1 MFGPRITLID
11 RISMSRS
18 LVVSLNLS
26 MQYNVV
32 SFVRPY
38 FIFETNYHLCI
49 RKNGSMEPRGILIA
63 IGGNE
68 DKGFDTDESR
78 SLDFIEEGILSHVV
92 AKAGGENS
100 RILLI
105 TTASGIPEKVYENYR
120 EAFDKLGCR
129 DIVHHNIRSNEE
141 ANDSLAIREIEEA
154 DAVMFSGGDQRKL
167 NKVFTG
173 SSSLQ
178 LLKERYLHEKFV
190 IVGTSAGAVAM
201 SRIMVSGGSSANA
214 MLKGAVKMM
223 PGLDFITDVIFDS
236 HFIRRGR
243 FGRLTEAVALH
254 PTLMGIGLGEDTG
267 LIIYKG
273 NEFQTIGS
281 GMIILFDGR
290 GLTHNSVD
298 KLNEGTPISIG
309 NMTIHVLA
317 NNDWFFLKEKKFRF
331 LPIEEHFI

>member
-1 MFGPRITLID
+1 
-11 RISMSRS
+11 
-18 LVVSLNLS
+18 
-26 MQYNVV
+26 
-32 SFVRPY
+32 
-38 FIFETNYHLCI
+38 
-49 RKNGSMEPRGILIA
+49 MEPKGILIV

-92 AKAGGENS
+92 NKAGGENS

-105 TTASGIPEKVYENYR
+105 TTASGIPEKVYESYR
-120 EAFDKLGCR
+120 EAFGKLGCR
-129 DIVHHNIRSNEE
+129 DIVHHNIQSHEE
-141 ANDSLAIREIEEA
+141 ANDSLARKEIEEA

-178 LLKERYLHEKFV
+178 ILKERYLHERFV

-201 SRIMVSGGSSANA
+201 SRIMISGGSSVNA
-214 MLKGAVKMM
+214 MLKGSLKMM
-223 PGLDFITDVIFDS
+223 PGLGFIDDVIFDS

-254 PTLMGIGLGEDTG
+254 PSLMGIGLGEDTG
-267 LIIYKG
+267 LVICKG

-281 GMIILFDGR
+281 GMVILFDGS
-290 GLTHNSVD
+290 GLTHNSVE

-317 NNDWFFLKEKKFRF
+317 NNDWLFLKEKKFRF
-331 LPIEEHFI
+331 LPIEENFI